1 MNEILQRKITRIHDN
16 RELTPEGVELLQGI
30 PHIPPYNRKDQW
42 YVSFT
47 NDGPV
52 VLQDY
57 TKTYTVTGDQARP
70 QRRKR

>member
-1 MNEILQRKITRIHDN
+1 
-16 RELTPEGVELLQGI
+16 LLDGI
-30 PHIPPYNRKDQW
+30 PHIPPYNRKEQW

-57 TKTYTVTGDQARP
+57 TKAYTVTGDRERP
-70 QRRKR
+70 NRRRSRK